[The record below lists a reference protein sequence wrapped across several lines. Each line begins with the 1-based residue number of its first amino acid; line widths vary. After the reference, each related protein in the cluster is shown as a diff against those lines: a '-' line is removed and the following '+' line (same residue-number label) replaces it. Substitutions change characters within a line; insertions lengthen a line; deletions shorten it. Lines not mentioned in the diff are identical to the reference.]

1 MRQNVDGNL
10 SSRFVA
16 SFRQSGSDESR
27 GVARIFQGGGG
38 GGSQKGT
45 PSGDRDYNIIWFIPL
60 LSLVYQ
66 RVQSYY
72 RGMKAHIN

>member
-27 GVARIFQGGGG
+27 GVARIFQRGGG

-45 PSGDRDYNIIWFIPL
+45 PSGDRDYNII
-60 LSLVYQ
+60 
-66 RVQSYY
+66 
-72 RGMKAHIN
+72 

>member
-1 MRQNVDGNL
+1 MQYCFISVTEL
-10 SSRFVA
+10 
-16 SFRQSGSDESR
+16 R
-27 GVARIFQGGGG
+27 GVVRIFQRGGQQGHHPG
-38 GGSQKGT
+38 IT
-45 PSGDRDYNIIWFIPL
+45 VYIWFIPL

>member
-27 GVARIFQGGGG
+27 GVAKIFQRGGGG
-38 GGSQKGT
+38 VTERDTMRGS
-45 PSGDRDYNIIWFIPL
+45 RL
-60 LSLVYQ
+60 
-66 RVQSYY
+66 
-72 RGMKAHIN
+72 

>member
-27 GVARIFQGGGG
+27 GVARIFQRGG

-45 PSGDRDYNIIWFIPL
+45 PCGDRDYNIIWFIPL